1 MSPTGKGVCYIFL
14 TGNMQPARNGV
25 GIVVAFTN
33 VFTLGT
39 CFQVFHFFFLK
50 GIVLAVL
57 LEALEN
63 EEKNLDGYCIDGY
76 PRTIEQLDE
85 FKQKVT

>member
-1 MSPTGKGVCYIFL
+1 MLYFLDGKYATRKKWCGHCRRVHKRVYF
-14 TGNMQPARNGV
+14 RNLFSS
-25 GIVVAFTN
+25 IS
-33 VFTLGT
+33 
-39 CFQVFHFFFLK
+39 FFFSK